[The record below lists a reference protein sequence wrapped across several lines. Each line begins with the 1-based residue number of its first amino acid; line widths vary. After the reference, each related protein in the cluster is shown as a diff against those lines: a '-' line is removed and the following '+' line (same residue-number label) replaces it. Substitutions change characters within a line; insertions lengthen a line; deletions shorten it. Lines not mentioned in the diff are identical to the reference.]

1 MRISATLA
9 MYVCI
14 ADPTAK
20 QYLQHDGSVL
30 VELQRALYGLPEAG
44 KLWHEHLT
52 TLFRRIGYY
61 EQKDGDKCRHKQR
74 EKLTQY
80 HICSY
85 LWMI

>member
-9 MYVCI
+9 MYVGI

-20 QYLQHDGSVL
+20 QYLQDDGSLL
-30 VELQRALYGLPEAG
+30 VELQRALYGLPEAE

-52 TLFRRIGYY
+52 TLFRRIGY

-80 HICSY
+80 HTYSY
-85 LWMI
+85 MWVI